1 MFSAIFQIPFLELKL
16 KDWQD
21 KKSRLLSLY
30 SSIEDNVT
38 LNDEV
43 YTDYL
48 NNKYNYSNYVRE
60 IFSQELDYIDSVG
73 ETKFYIDCVWFEM
86 AKPGNYHGLHN
97 HGALGYTCICY
108 IDNIEPDTSKICFV
122 APFND
127 FFTGSVI
134 NYWPEI
140 YEGLF
145 LSFPSSLAHYTTPNL
160 TTSNR
165 LVLSFNLLPE

>member
-48 NNKYNYSNYVRE
+48 NNKYIHYHIYFVSLLSKYNKC
-60 IFSQELDYIDSVG
+60 FLELQ
-73 ETKFYIDCVWFEM
+73 
-86 AKPGNYHGLHN
+86 L
-97 HGALGYTCICY
+97 
-108 IDNIEPDTSKICFV
+108 
-122 APFND
+122 
-127 FFTGSVI
+127 
-134 NYWPEI
+134 
-140 YEGLF
+140 
-145 LSFPSSLAHYTTPNL
+145 
-160 TTSNR
+160 
-165 LVLSFNLLPE
+165 